1 MLKSRR
7 ACGKFQT
14 MTAFAAH
21 LVATSPPAVLTV
33 SDVAAESGVAPSA
46 VRFYEKYGVITAVRT
61 SSNQRRFDD
70 SAACRIKVAKL
81 AQRIGLTVR
90 EIAEVFADLPADPRP
105 ADWGRIADSLITEAE
120 TRTANLRA
128 QLSTMGSGA
137 KLCEITDQ
145 VDEQGHTPPHNR

>member
-1 MLKSRR
+1 
-7 ACGKFQT
+7 
-14 MTAFAAH
+14 MTAS
-21 LVATSPPAVLTV
+21 VAYLGATPLPAVLTV
-33 SDVAAESGVAPSA
+33 SDVAIESGVAPSA
-46 VRFYEKYGVITAVRT
+46 VRFYERYGVVTAVRT

-90 EIAEVFADLPADPRP
+90 EIAAVFADLPTDPGP
-105 ADWGRIADSLITEAE
+105 ADWGRIADILITEAE

-128 QLSTMGSGA
+128 QLSSMGSGA

-145 VDEQGHTPPHNR
+145 VDEQGHTPPPRPIRPTT